1 MSAVND
7 GGLASHAGDAKSASI
22 EMLRLRIVYR
32 VLAVGFAFAVCSSSR
47 GTSDDVEARLRA
59 LAEQNQRL
67 QEQVAAQQKTIEAL
81 ATKLDAVEKKGA
93 RQERQLD
100 DLREQAS
107 EPVNLPKPA
116 TSGAAASLRL
126 SGQAGFAFF
135 RTGPA
140 GSFPFSEF
148 RVDEAKLFVEAAVWK
163 NVYLFSELDLIT
175 RESSD
180 EAFHPGELYADFES
194 LGAPGLPNGVLN
206 FRVGRFNIPFGEE
219 YTFRGVMVNPL
230 ISHSVSDIWGYDEG
244 IELYGSSGKI
254 SYVVAVQNGGHS
266 LLHDF
271 NSDKAVIARL
281 GFDPARWLH
290 LSASAMRTGDLSA
303 KNDSLSEVWFGGGFF
318 RALGGAATTQLFH
331 ADLYEADAR
340 VSWTSGHLAGAL
352 GRAKFDDDDTSRS
365 NARRMNYAFVEG
377 LQEIGGGF
385 YGVARVSEIDAPGGY
400 PLVGWGKFGTYLFGN
415 LLTTRLQR
423 VSLGFGY
430 KLGPPVVLKLEY
442 SRERGRL
449 TTGVR
454 RDHEDFWG
462 TELGLKF

>member
-1 MSAVND
+1 M
-7 GGLASHAGDAKSASI
+7 
-22 EMLRLRIVYR
+22 RTPRIVPW
-32 VLAVGFAFAVCSSSR
+32 VLAVLAVVAGSSSR
-47 GTSDDVEARLRA
+47 GANEDVQAQLKA

-81 ATKLDAVEKKGA
+81 ATKLEAVEKKGA
-93 RQERQLD
+93 RQERRLD
-100 DLREQAS
+100 DLREQAGTES
-107 EPVNLPKPA
+107 VILPKSTA
-116 TSGAAASLRL
+116 ASRAAATLRL
-126 SGQAGFAFF
+126 SGEAGFAFF

-175 RESSD
+175 REAND
-180 EAFHPGELYADFES
+180 EAFHPGELYADVES
-194 LGAPGLPNGVLN
+194 LGSPAWPNGVLN
-206 FRVGRFNIPFGEE
+206 LRVGRFNIPFGEE
-219 YTFRGVMVNPL
+219 YLSRGVMANPL

-244 IELYGSSGKI
+244 LELYGSAGKF
-254 SYVVAVQNGGHS
+254 SYVFAVQNGGHS

-271 NSDKAVIARL
+271 DSDKAIVARV
-281 GFDPARWLH
+281 GYDPARWLH

-340 VSWTSGHLAGAL
+340 VRWTGGHLAGAV
-352 GRAKFDDDDTSRS
+352 GRANFADDDTSRS
-365 NARRMNYAFVEG
+365 NARRMNYAFAEG
-377 LQEIGGGF
+377 LQEIGDGF
-385 YGVARVSEIDAPGGY
+385 YGVVRVSEIDAPGGY

-442 SRERGRL
+442 TIERGRL
-449 TTGVR
+449 TTGQR
-454 RDHEDFWG
+454 RDQEDFWG